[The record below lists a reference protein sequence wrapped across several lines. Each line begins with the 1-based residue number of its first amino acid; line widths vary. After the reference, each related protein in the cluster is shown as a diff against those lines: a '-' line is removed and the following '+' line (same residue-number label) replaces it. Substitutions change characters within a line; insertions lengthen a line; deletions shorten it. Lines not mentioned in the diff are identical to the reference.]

1 MNNLN
6 NFGMNQ
12 INLNN
17 MPFNNAGMNNIPQN
31 LINENN
37 MNIQFQILNYENRIK
52 ELENIIKQ
60 KDIEIAFLKEK
71 LNNNGFNFP
80 IQNFMNMNNFNMNM
94 AQPNI
99 MMQNQNN
106 DISRG
111 TQICVTFENRRNF
124 ICNDND
130 LTYTL
135 IDKIMPNK
143 NWFLLKFMCNGNE
156 IHPFLRVNENGIKDG
171 SIIRCNRVINIKFI
185 ENYNY
190 IKPRLICAV
199 DENKP
204 FKKAIKF
211 FLLKIGKKDCYD
223 QCIFSFNDNILNG
236 KDKTPVKVLFKD
248 GFVDVNVKY
257 NFH

>member
-52 ELENIIKQ
+52 ELENIIEQ
-60 KDIEIAFLKEK
+60 KDVEIAFLKEK

-80 IQNFMNMNNFNMNM
+80 MQNFMNMNNFNMNNFNM
-94 AQPNI
+94 NMDQPNI

-106 DISRG
+106 DISGG
-111 TQICVTFENRRNF
+111 TQICVSFENIRNF

-130 LTYTL
+130 LAYTL
-135 IDKIMPNK
+135 IEKIMPNK
-143 NWFLLKFMCNGNE
+143 NWFLLKFMCDEKE
-156 IHPFLRVNENGIKDG
+156 IYPFLRLNENGIKNG
-171 SIIRCNRVINIKFI
+171 SIIRCNHAINLRFI
-185 ENYNY
+185 DNINYP
-190 IKPRLICAV
+190 KPRLTCAV
-199 DENKP
+199 DENKISE
-204 FKKAIKF
+204 KQ
-211 FLLKIGKKDCYD
+211 LN
-223 QCIFSFNDNILNG
+223 IF
-236 KDKTPVKVLFKD
+236 
-248 GFVDVNVKY
+248 Y
-257 NFH
+257 